1 MKYSFTLLVV
11 LYSYVVAGSSKE
23 TESSHDDGQLNRV
36 RRGGLSMLRLGRGL
50 QMLRLGKRAMP
61 MLRLGRGVE
70 SYTPEEI
77 RVIINTL
84 IGEERGDRQVPLPRY
99 GKDVEV
105 QMLLQRLLGDPQFQ
119 ERRSMSL
126 YDADDDSP
134 RLINPG
140 PRPGKY
146 RYRRSLPDV
155 PPQNVYDEEKFED
168 IKEKI
173 ADIKD
178 EVKDSEE
185 RTVPLPRFGRYLT
198 EDDYVTDLDEEKRA
212 MPMLRLGRAM
222 AMLRL
227 GKRAMHML
235 RLGKRPMNMLRL
247 GRSDGSLDDE
257 EEKRAMPMLRLGKRP
272 FKMLRLGKRYDN
284 TADDAEIKRNLR
296 MMRLGRGSDKRA
308 MPMLRLGRSQ
318 Q

>member
-1 MKYSFTLLVV
+1 MKYIFTLLVV
-11 LYSYVVAGSSKE
+11 FYTYVLAGSAEVS
-23 TESSHDDGQLNRV
+23 ESNKSDAPLNRV

-84 IGEERGDRQVPLPRY
+84 LGEERTDRQVPLPRY
-99 GKDVEV
+99 GKDLEV

-126 YDADDDSP
+126 YDADEDSP

-146 RYRRSLPDV
+146 RFRRSLPDV
-155 PPQNVYDEEKFED
+155 PPQPDFNSDKFEAEKDDYLDKEDEEK
-168 IKEKI
+168 
-173 ADIKD
+173 
-178 EVKDSEE
+178 DSDE
-185 RTVPLPRFGRYLT
+185 RTVPLPRFGRYLS
-198 EDDYVTDLDEEKRA
+198 EDDIENDLSDDKRA

-227 GKRAMHML
+227 GKR
-235 RLGKRPMNMLRL
+235 PMSMLRL
-247 GRSDGSLDDE
+247 GRSDGSSDE
-257 EEKRAMPMLRLGKRP
+257 EADKRAMPMLRLGKRP

-284 TADDAEIKRNLR
+284 ENEAEIKRNLR
-296 MMRLGRGSDKRA
+296 MMRLGRGDKRA

-318 Q
+318 

>member
-1 MKYSFTLLVV
+1 MKYIFTLLVV
-11 LYSYVVAGSSKE
+11 FYTYVLAGSAEVS
-23 TESSHDDGQLNRV
+23 ESNKSDAPLNRV

-84 IGEERGDRQVPLPRY
+84 LGEERTDRQVPLPRY
-99 GKDVEV
+99 GKDLEV

-126 YDADDDSP
+126 YDADEDSP

-146 RYRRSLPDV
+146 RFRRSLPDV
-155 PPQNVYDEEKFED
+155 PPQQDFNSDKFEAEKDDYLDKEDEEK
-168 IKEKI
+168 
-173 ADIKD
+173 
-178 EVKDSEE
+178 DSDE
-185 RTVPLPRFGRYLT
+185 RTVPLPRFGRYLS
-198 EDDYVTDLDEEKRA
+198 EDDIENDLSDDKRA

-227 GKRAMHML
+227 GKR
-235 RLGKRPMNMLRL
+235 PMSMLRL
-247 GRSDGSLDDE
+247 GRSDGSSDE
-257 EEKRAMPMLRLGKRP
+257 EADKRAMPMLRLGKRP

-284 TADDAEIKRNLR
+284 ENEAEIKRNLR
-296 MMRLGRGSDKRA
+296 MMRLGRGDKRA

-318 Q
+318 